1 MLARS
6 HGFPQESLKHF
17 MNDIVFYYVY
27 DMIFFDNLPNDFFF
41 FSFLRFVFIFV
52 GSASFGCGQFHGQTG
67 HKWTDPRDG
76 QQLYCN
82 SHHAIP
88 EHWRRSCGIWHT
100 KSGQSL
106 LSYQVSYIYTR
117 KQNVYGVSKRTSEQA
132 IHSYILGTLRL
143 FSSSPLLDRASLLLL
158 SFMFSIINST
168 LRRDFATAS
177 LLAQCTL

>member
-1 MLARS
+1 MIL
-6 HGFPQESLKHF
+6 
-17 MNDIVFYYVY
+17 YYTMFTTRY
-27 DMIFFDNLPNDFFF
+27 FWQFAKWLLLFFF
-41 FSFLRFVFIFV
+41 RFVFVFV

-76 QQLYCN
+76 QQLYCY

-88 EHWRRSCGIWHT
+88 EHWRRSGGIWHT

-143 FSSSPLLDRASLLLL
+143 SPLLDRASLLLL

>member
-6 HGFPQESLKHF
+6 HGFPQKSLKHF

-76 QQLYCN
+76 QQLYCY

-88 EHWRRSCGIWHT
+88 EHWRGSGGIWHT

-117 KQNVYGVSKRTSEQA
+117 KQNVYGVSKRTKPSFEQA
-132 IHSYILGTLRL
+132 IHSYILRTRAEALL
-143 FSSSPLLDRASLLLL
+143 LLPPLLDSK
-158 SFMFSIINST
+158 SST
-168 LRRDFATAS
+168 FTVFYVLHHK
-177 LLAQCTL
+177 